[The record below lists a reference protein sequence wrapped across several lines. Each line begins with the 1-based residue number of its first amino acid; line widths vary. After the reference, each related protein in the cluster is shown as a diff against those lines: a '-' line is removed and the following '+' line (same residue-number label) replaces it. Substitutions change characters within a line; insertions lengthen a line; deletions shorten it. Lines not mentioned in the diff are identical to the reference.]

1 VVRPKPSGLVASP
14 SWARPS
20 VVAGG
25 STCALKRALVQ
36 AGIEAKSARAVS
48 SLLVRT
54 AGDGGC
60 SAPAATRGGR
70 RPLFCGGEP
79 RSSEAFDGTLAQ
91 SDSCPAIGFVS
102 KCQNLPGLE
111 PLNCEGNGLASAYFQ
126 STSITKSGE
135 PYRAHSRSDR
145 QELVLMKG
153 EPRGCIWLG
162 RFNHVV

>member
-1 VVRPKPSGLVASP
+1 MSYKSIMQPGPPSRESSSPGAVSLCCAPAGRQSLGNGVVRPKPSGLVASP
-14 SWARPS
+14 SWARPF

-25 STCALKRALVQ
+25 STCALYRALVQ

-79 RSSEAFDGTLAQ
+79 RSSKAHHYQHCVSQ
-91 SDSCPAIGFVS
+91 SFHFA
-102 KCQNLPGLE
+102 
-111 PLNCEGNGLASAYFQ
+111 
-126 STSITKSGE
+126 
-135 PYRAHSRSDR
+135 
-145 QELVLMKG
+145 VLL
-153 EPRGCIWLG
+153 RG
-162 RFNHVV
+162 

>member
-1 VVRPKPSGLVASP
+1 MPGQEQPARSPGAQLVAVAVLAGWKAELGERRGEAEVASP
-14 SWARPS
+14 SWARPF

-25 STCALKRALVQ
+25 STCALNRALVQ

-79 RSSEAFDGTLAQ
+79 RSSE
-91 SDSCPAIGFVS
+91 
-102 KCQNLPGLE
+102 GL
-111 PLNCEGNGLASAYFQ
+111 
-126 STSITKSGE
+126 
-135 PYRAHSRSDR
+135 
-145 QELVLMKG
+145 
-153 EPRGCIWLG
+153 
-162 RFNHVV
+162 